1 MKNILYILLLLSIFA
16 MQACYQDLDD
26 EPDFNYPEAGLEP
39 TGEYEP
45 LKLDLPFDG
54 EPFDKSNYQFIPVLS
69 EGVELNYGMG
79 MKGLAARLSGESPY
93 IVYKPYPSI
102 KNSVVNELS
111 NLDGWTVAFWMKAPK
126 NDKTIGMFS
135 IPETTQFWGN
145 LEIFMEKKD
154 ENDFIH
160 QNDAYF
166 KLHLV
171 SVRSTGR
178 QEVWVEPIWFTDAFN
193 KWIHAVF
200 TYDGATS
207 TFRDYHNSVQIY
219 RQVFDNMDKLQFDNV
234 GNIIIGTLQFQTVP
248 SSTSGT
254 GVQDWAGYYTGM
266 LDQFYFYDRALSADE
281 VNALYHSKD

>member
-135 IPETTQFWGN
+135 IPETNQFWVI
-145 LEIFMEKKD
+145 LRYLWKRKTKMTL
-154 ENDFIH
+154 FIRMTPTL
-160 QNDAYF
+160 NYIWSACVVLAGRKCGWNRYGS
-166 KLHLV
+166 LMHLTNGYMRFSLMTV
-171 SVRSTGR
+171 PPQRLG
-178 QEVWVEPIWFTDAFN
+178 
-193 KWIHAVF
+193 
-200 TYDGATS
+200 
-207 TFRDYHNSVQIY
+207 
-219 RQVFDNMDKLQFDNV
+219 L
-234 GNIIIGTLQFQTVP
+234 IIIVCRFIVRFSIIWISYNSIMWVT
-248 SSTSGT
+248 
-254 GVQDWAGYYTGM
+254 
-266 LDQFYFYDRALSADE
+266 
-281 VNALYHSKD
+281 